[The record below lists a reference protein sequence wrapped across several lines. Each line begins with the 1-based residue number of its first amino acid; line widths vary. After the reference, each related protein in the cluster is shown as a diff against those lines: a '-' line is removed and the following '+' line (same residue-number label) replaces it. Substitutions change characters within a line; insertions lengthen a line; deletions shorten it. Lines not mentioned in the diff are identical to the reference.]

1 MKFLSLKPEAFG
13 LDISDLCLRIA
24 KLKKTRHGLNLTSWR
39 EMAIPP
45 GIIKEG
51 EIVDEEKM
59 IKALKELTAKVNGE
73 KIKTKH
79 VIVCLPERKA
89 FLQVIKF
96 PKMKPEELITAVPF
110 EAENYIPLA
119 IEDVYLDFQILPVSK
134 GANLNVLIAAV
145 PKEVIDPY
153 VLCLGR
159 AGLVPKAL
167 EVESQSIARALIR
180 NQLSAF
186 PLLIIDFG
194 ASTTSFIIFS
204 GHSLRFTSSINVSSF
219 QLTQALARS
228 LKIELK
234 QAEALKIK
242 DGLNNKENVKAIS
255 PLLKDLTKQ
264 SRKYI
269 DYYRDHANGDAG
281 IIKKVLLCGK
291 GSNLKGL
298 PEFISAELKLPTE
311 LANPWINILPKRVKK
326 VPKLPFQ
333 ESLGYTTALGL
344 ALRDIYD

>member
-1 MKFLSLKPEAFG
+1 MKFLSLQPEAFG

-24 KLKKTRHGLNLTSWR
+24 KLKKTRFGLDLVSWK
-39 EMAIPP
+39 EMAIEP
-45 GIIKEG
+45 GIIEKG

-59 IKALKELTAKVNGE
+59 IKALKELMAKVNGE
-73 KIKTKH
+73 RIKTKY
-79 VIVCLPERKA
+79 VIACLPERKA
-89 FLQVIKF
+89 FLQVIKI
-96 PKMKPEELITAVPF
+96 PKMNPEELITAVPF

-119 IEDVYLDFQILPVSK
+119 IEDVYLDFQILPEPK
-134 GANLNVLIAAV
+134 GANLSVLIAAV
-145 PKEVIDPY
+145 PKEVVEPY
-153 VLCLGR
+153 IFCLGR
-159 AGLVPKAL
+159 AGLALKVL

-180 NQLSAF
+180 NQVSAF

-228 LKIELK
+228 LKTTLEE
-234 QAEALKIK
+234 AEKLKIK
-242 DGLNNKENVKAIS
+242 NGFKTNNNIKAMS
-255 PLLKDLTKQ
+255 PLLKDLTRE
-264 SRKYI
+264 SRRYI
-269 DYYRDHANGDAG
+269 NYYRDHANGDAG

-298 PEFISAELKLPTE
+298 VDFISAELKLPVE
-311 LANPWINILPKRVKK
+311 LANPWINILPKKVKK